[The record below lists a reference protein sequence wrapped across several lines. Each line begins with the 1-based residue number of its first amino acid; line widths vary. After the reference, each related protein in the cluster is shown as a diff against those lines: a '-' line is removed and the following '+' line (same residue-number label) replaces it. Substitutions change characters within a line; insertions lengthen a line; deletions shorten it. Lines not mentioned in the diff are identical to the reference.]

1 MHFSVRR
8 QKMRTGENVTIYMK
22 NETLEQLKFLEKLYG
37 ERRSELL
44 RNIVSDAFKDAQQYD
59 TLFEKNEARLKRYEK
74 LSIKSL
80 YDALGR
86 EIEKLQ
92 KGG

>member
-1 MHFSVRR
+1 
-8 QKMRTGENVTIYMK
+8 MRTGENVTIYMK

-59 TLFEKNEARLKRYEK
+59 RQAR
-74 LSIKSL
+74 SSCCQ
-80 YDALGR
+80 AP
-86 EIEKLQ
+86 
-92 KGG
+92 

>member
-1 MHFSVRR
+1 
-8 QKMRTGENVTIYMK
+8 MRTGENVTVYMK

-59 TLFEKNEARLKRYEK
+59 TLFEKNEVRLKRYEK

-80 YDALGR
+80 YEALGR

-92 KGG
+92 KGGFYC